1 MRADTTQINE
11 DSKYIMFWEG
21 TFARQEYEE
30 GKRINMEAKKVVS
43 IPLDISERPLLAE
56 EKQELSSS

>member
-11 DSKYIMFWEG
+11 DSRNIVFWEG

-30 GKRINMEAKKVVS
+30 GKRINMEMKKVVS
-43 IPLDISERPLLAE
+43 IPLDISRRPLLSRRE
-56 EKQELSSS
+56 TGVVI

>member
-11 DSKYIMFWEG
+11 DSKYIVFWEG

-43 IPLDISERPLLAE
+43 ISLDISERPLLSRRE
-56 EKQELSSS
+56 TGVVI

>member
-30 GKRINMEAKKVVS
+30 GKSINMEAKKVDS
-43 IPLDISERPLLAE
+43 MPLDISGRPLLIRRE
-56 EKQELSSS
+56 TEVVI

>member
-11 DSKYIMFWEG
+11 DSKYIVFWEG

-30 GKRINMEAKKVVS
+30 GKRINMEMKKVVS
-43 IPLDISERPLLAE
+43 IPLDISRRHLLSRRE
-56 EKQELSSS
+56 TGVVI